1 MTRIQLLGVA
11 MCAAFAALVFYVFNP
26 TLPFTGDP
34 ELQAVFQSSNGLRDG
49 SPVRIAGVN
58 VGSVTTIEK
67 GPGTTTLVT
76 MELSQKGWPVHA
88 DATAAIRARVFLEG
102 GFMVELEPG
111 SPGAP
116 RLGAGATL
124 PLTQTTIPVQFHQ
137 ALTVF
142 DAPTRESL
150 RTGLDAMAYGL
161 DGGGAAGLRRLAP
174 EIEPLLRE
182 SAITAQAL
190 QGTEPDDAARLIAST
205 ARVAGQLDSPR
216 LGDLVDNLAATTGAL
231 NERDEELAATITEV
245 RDLLR
250 VTPAAMLAVDAALPG
265 TERAA
270 RAVRPALRVAPGVFR
285 ETTAVV
291 RGIGRLASPA
301 RRART
306 IAGLE
311 TALRDLPGLIGN
323 LAVTFPPTKPLTDC
337 LSSHILPLLEAKVPD
352 GALSTGRPVWQDFAH
367 GLVGL
372 AGASQNFDGN
382 GHDLRYQLGLGDQS
396 LSTTNVGGLGTL
408 YANAPSTVRSRPLP
422 RADRKPPPLDA
433 SHSCSSQPQ
442 PRLATPDG
450 PGGLRAVKP

>member
-1 MTRIQLLGVA
+1 VTRVQLVGIA
-11 MCAAFAALVFYVFNP
+11 MCAALAAIVLYVFNP

-34 ELQAVFQSSNGLRDG
+34 KLQAVFQSSNGLRDG

-58 VGSVTTIEK
+58 VGSVSAIEK

-76 MELSQKGWPVHA
+76 MEVSERGWPVHA
-88 DATAAIRARVFLEG
+88 NATAAIRPRVFLEG
-102 GFMVELEPG
+102 GFAVELEPG

-116 RLGAGATL
+116 RLRAGATL

-142 DAPTRESL
+142 DLPTRASL
-150 RTGLDAMAYGL
+150 RTGLDAFAHGL
-161 DGGGAAGLRRLAP
+161 DGGGAEGLRRLAP

-182 SAITAQAL
+182 SAITARAL
-190 QGTEPDDAARLIAST
+190 QGTARDDASRLITAT
-205 ARVAGQLDSPR
+205 ARVAEQLDSPM
-216 LGDLVDNLAATTGAL
+216 LGDLTDNLAATTGAL
-231 NERDEELAATITEV
+231 NDRDEELAATITEV

-250 VTPAAMLAVDAALPG
+250 ATPPAMQAVDAALPG
-265 TERAA
+265 AERAA
-270 RAVRPALRVAPGVFR
+270 RAVRPALAVAPGAFR
-285 ETTAVV
+285 EATEVV

-301 RRART
+301 RRERT
-306 IAGLE
+306 ITGLE

-323 LAVTFPPTKPLTDC
+323 LAVTFPATKPLTDC
-337 LSSHILPLLEAKVPD
+337 LSSHIVPLLQSEVPD
-352 GALSTGRPVWQDFAH
+352 GALSTGRPAWQDFAH
-367 GLVGL
+367 ALVGL

-382 GHDLRYQLGLGDQS
+382 GHDLRYQLGLGDQT

-422 RADRKPPPLDA
+422 RADRKPPPSDS
-433 SHSCSSQPQ
+433 SHPCSSQPQ

-450 PGGLRAVKP
+450 PGGLRSVTP